1 MNKPKKNILN
11 MYFVVIDR
19 TNHPIRSFD
28 TYHEADMFRASYNRW
43 DWLIVCKDYVSTQKQ
58 RSAVKFCEH
67 ILDVEFSGNLESGIS
82 CSKFLSEYLTLA
94 KQHIN
99 ELKSEYETDRG
110 Y

>member
-1 MNKPKKNILN
+1 

-58 RSAVKFCEH
+58 REAYANQYNLIYLQSCKTFSFRHYYKKIKYGCSTIRLPKES
-67 ILDVEFSGNLESGIS
+67 IL
-82 CSKFLSEYLTLA
+82 
-94 KQHIN
+94 
-99 ELKSEYETDRG
+99 
-110 Y
+110 